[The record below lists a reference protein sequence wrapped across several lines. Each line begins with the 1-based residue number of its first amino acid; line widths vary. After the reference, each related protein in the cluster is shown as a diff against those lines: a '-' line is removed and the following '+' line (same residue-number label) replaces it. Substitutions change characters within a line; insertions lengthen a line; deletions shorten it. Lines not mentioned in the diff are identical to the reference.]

1 MDLIAVKWGTSFA
14 LSDKGETVQTNAVRS
29 PYEPY
34 FFCSTSTKQ
43 SLRSGNSRRKLDPD
57 QKLSVPSPKVQ
68 TGPLTFVLVQCA
80 RHQVLFFFLNCRVS
94 TPYTSK
100 DQCIAY
106 LQFSQMKMVPFLMVS
121 IWFACFVFLCCETRQ
136 LFSLRP
142 ALIPCVWT
150 KSSFY
155 SSN

>member
-80 RHQVLFFFLNCRVS
+80 RHQVLFFFPELPCEHTVHLQGPMHCIFAVLSNENGS
-94 TPYTSK
+94 FPYGEH
-100 DQCIAY
+100 
-106 LQFSQMKMVPFLMVS
+106 MVCMFRFPL
-121 IWFACFVFLCCETRQ
+121 L
-136 LFSLRP
+136 
-142 ALIPCVWT
+142 
-150 KSSFY
+150 
-155 SSN
+155 